1 MVVDS
6 NGEPFMTVRRLR
18 VATLF
23 VLLALAAPAYAQPG
37 GKTLHLPIGDP
48 GRKDRDVPLQLDIV
62 TDTKTGEAI
71 TPDEMVK
78 RLAGVRLLLI
88 GEEHTN
94 MDIHRVQGRV
104 IEALVAAG
112 RRVFIGLEM
121 FPYPWQHSLDE
132 WSNGLLTEDGF
143 LKLAHWY
150 DNWGYHWFYYR
161 DIFLFARDKHIPM
174 FALNAPREVVSAV
187 RKKGFANLTPEE
199 AAHIPKDI
207 DVSNPDHLT
216 FFKAT
221 FADVQGGPMGMGGDM
236 PDEMWKS
243 MLSAQATWDATM
255 GFHAVQALKES
266 GGNDAIMVVLVGSGH
281 VAYGLGIEHQAKQ
294 WFNASIASLIPMQVT
309 DHLVPIGTVRAAYA
323 NFIWGVPEELDS
335 LYPST
340 GLSTTAVE
348 RGLRVLDPTPGS
360 PAARCGFKA
369 GDVLVSMDGTPIA
382 DKETLARL
390 TAGKRWGDVAVFV
403 ITRGTEKMTLTMTF
417 RRTPMTRKQ

>member
-1 MVVDS
+1 
-6 NGEPFMTVRRLR
+6 MTCRSLR
-18 VATLF
+18 FALLIS
-23 VLLALAAPAYAQPG
+23 LLACASPAFAQPG
-37 GKTLHLPIGDP
+37 GKLYHLPIGDP
-48 GRKDRDVPLQLDIV
+48 GRKDRDVPLQLDVV

-94 MDIHRVQGRV
+94 MDIHRVQARV
-104 IEALVAAG
+104 IEGLVASG

-132 WSNGLLTEDGF
+132 WRDGLLTENGF
-143 LKLAHWY
+143 LKLARWY
-150 DNWGYHWFYYR
+150 ENWGYHWLYYR
-161 DIFLFARDKHIPM
+161 DIFLFAREKRLPM
-174 FALNAPREVVSAV
+174 FALNAPREVVTAV

-221 FADVQGGPMGMGGDM
+221 FAEVEGGPMGMGANM
-236 PDEMWKS
+236 PDELWKS

-255 GFHAVQALKES
+255 GFHAVQALKDV

-294 WFNASIASLIPMQVT
+294 WFKGPIASLIPMQVT
-309 DHLVPIGTVRAAYA
+309 NNLVPLGTVRASYA
-323 NFIWGVPEELDS
+323 NFLWGVPEEIDS
-335 LYPST
+335 LYPAT
-340 GLSTTAVE
+340 GLSTSTVE
-348 RGLRVLDPTPGS
+348 KGLRVLAPTQGS
-360 PAARCGFKA
+360 PAAICGFKA
-369 GDVLVSMDGTPIA
+369 GDVIVSMDGTPVT
-382 DKETLARL
+382 DKETLATL

-403 ITRGTEKMTLTMTF
+403 VTRGTEKVTLTMTF
-417 RRTPMTRKQ
+417 RRTAVTREARK